1 MLVNFVLT
9 EAANFD
15 TLKKFAQ
22 NTVARPVNKPGSL
35 TQYKQ
40 RIKFEDTKLW
50 LCPALV
56 LDPKLPAQCGCSPDL

>member
-1 MLVNFVLT
+1 MLT
-9 EAANFD
+9 REANFD
-15 TLKKFAQ
+15 NLEKFAQ

-35 TQYKQ
+35 TQYIQ

-56 LDPKLPAQCGCSPDL
+56 LDPKLLA